1 MGEWDGSGGRNQ
13 PSAALGARMART
25 KLMLLAMAL
34 LAFIA
39 DANAQRSYFKL
50 YDQNQGLA
58 AGEIAALAQDD
69 DGYIW
74 IGAHRGLLRFDGH
87 EFLRWAPQQLDEV
100 GYELVYG
107 PDDQLLARTA
117 SGRGLRRTAAGLVA
131 IAGPDGT
138 PIAALTALQ
147 FDASGQLWAII
158 DRQLWR
164 GGRGRRR
171 QPLEP
176 QLGAE
181 TTPDPAAL
189 GGGSVCF

>member
-87 EFLRWAPQQLDEV
+87 EFLRWAPQQLNEV
-100 GYELVYG
+100 VYELVYG

-117 SGRGLRRTAAGLVA
+117 SGRGFRRTAAGLLA
-131 IAGPDGT
+131 IAGTDGPPVA
-138 PIAALTALQ
+138 PITQFQ

-164 GGRGRRR
+164 PDRGMRS
-171 QPLEP
+171 PHPAP
-176 QLGAE
+176 QLCRE
-181 TTPDPAAL
+181 T
-189 GGGSVCF
+189 